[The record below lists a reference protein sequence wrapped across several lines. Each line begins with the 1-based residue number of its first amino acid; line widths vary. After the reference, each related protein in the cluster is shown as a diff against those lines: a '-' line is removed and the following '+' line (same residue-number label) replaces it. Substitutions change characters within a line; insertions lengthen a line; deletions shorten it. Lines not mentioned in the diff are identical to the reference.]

1 MAGGSVFKM
10 GQEVVAIFENLISY
24 RHDLTIVQEP
34 EAIYRL
40 LFNIFLTELSENVIK
55 MYILKEKKNLLIF

>member
-10 GQEVVAIFENLISY
+10 SQEVVAIFENLISY

>member
-24 RHDLTIVQEP
+24 RHDLTIVREP

-40 LFNIFLTELSENVIK
+40 IF
-55 MYILKEKKNLLIF
+55 F

>member
-10 GQEVVAIFENLISY
+10 GQEVVDIFENLISY